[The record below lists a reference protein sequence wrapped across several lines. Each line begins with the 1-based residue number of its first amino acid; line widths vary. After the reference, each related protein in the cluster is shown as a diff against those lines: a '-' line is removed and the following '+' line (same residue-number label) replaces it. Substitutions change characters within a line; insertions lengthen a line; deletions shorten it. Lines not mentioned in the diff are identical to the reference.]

1 MGGSTKQALLQALSA
16 AEGAYISGQQLA
28 EALGVSRAAVHKAAQ
43 ALLAQGYALDS
54 APRRG
59 YRLAGGDPFCA
70 EAVGPYPAPIHI
82 YDTLQSSNLTA
93 KQLALGG
100 APHGTLVLTAHQQA
114 GRGRLGRRFESP
126 AGKGVYLSLILRPA
140 LSAADAQSA
149 TISAAV
155 AVARAVRAL
164 CGLELGIKW
173 VNDLYYQGRKVCGI
187 LTEAGT
193 DMESGQLEWLVVG
206 IGLNLTTSP
215 ADWPEELARTAGSLY
230 PGGPAPVSRAV
241 LAGAIARE
249 LLSLCPAFDCLDEY
263 RARCFVPG
271 HWVTVCTGAETYA
284 AKALSIDDAG
294 TVEGKL
300 ASILFGVPAVKGVEF
315 GIGFGFADKRASEV
329 NDQYEI
335 KNGRVATLSNNNGGV
350 LGGMTDGAPLSVSVA
365 IKPTPSIAKKQK
377 SVNLL
382 TMENAELE
390 IHGRHDPCIV
400 VRAVPVIE
408 CAVALGLLDLM
419 M

>member
-1 MGGSTKQALLQALSA
+1 MSSVIGDKIKLSIFGESHGEAIGCVIDGLPAGIKIDMNAVYKDMQRRAPGKDKTATPRLEKDIPHILSGMLDNVTTGAPLAMVIENTNTKSGDYSNSMTVPRPGHSDYPAYVKYGGNNDIRGGGHFSGRLTAPLVFAGSVAKQILSQMGVTIGAHIKQIGSVCDAVSDLNKTDKSLLDTLSSSTFSLIDETKEQAMRDEIEKARLS
-16 AEGAYISGQQLA
+16 
-28 EALGVSRAAVHKAAQ
+28 
-43 ALLAQGYALDS
+43 LDS
-54 APRRG
+54 V
-59 YRLAGGDPFCA
+59 GGIIECF
-70 EAVGPYPAPIHI
+70 AVGLPVG
-82 YDTLQSSNLTA
+82 
-93 KQLALGG
+93 LGG
-100 APHGTLVLTAHQQA
+100 
-114 GRGRLGRRFESP
+114 
-126 AGKGVYLSLILRPA
+126 
-140 LSAADAQSA
+140 
-149 TISAAV
+149 
-155 AVARAVRAL
+155 
-164 CGLELGIKW
+164 
-173 VNDLYYQGRKVCGI
+173 N
-187 LTEAGT
+187 
-193 DMESGQLEWLVVG
+193 M
-206 IGLNLTTSP
+206 
-215 ADWPEELARTAGSLY
+215 
-230 PGGPAPVSRAV
+230 
-241 LAGAIARE
+241 
-249 LLSLCPAFDCLDEY
+249 FD
-263 RARCFVPG
+263 
-271 HWVTVCTGAETYA
+271 
-284 AKALSIDDAG
+284 

>member
-1 MGGSTKQALLQALSA
+1 MSSVIGDKIKLSIFGESHGEAIGCVIDGLPAGIKIDMNAVYKDMQRRAPGKDKTATPRLEKDIPHILSGMLDNVTTGAPLAMVIENTNTKSGDYSNLMTVPRPGHSDYPAYVKYGGNNDIRGGGHFSGRLTAPLVFAGSIAKQILSQMGVTIGAHIKQIGSVCDAVSDLNKTDKSLLDTLSSSTFSLIDETREQAMRDEIEKARLS
-16 AEGAYISGQQLA
+16 
-28 EALGVSRAAVHKAAQ
+28 
-43 ALLAQGYALDS
+43 LDS
-54 APRRG
+54 V
-59 YRLAGGDPFCA
+59 GGIIECF
-70 EAVGPYPAPIHI
+70 AVGLPVG
-82 YDTLQSSNLTA
+82 
-93 KQLALGG
+93 LGG
-100 APHGTLVLTAHQQA
+100 
-114 GRGRLGRRFESP
+114 
-126 AGKGVYLSLILRPA
+126 
-140 LSAADAQSA
+140 
-149 TISAAV
+149 
-155 AVARAVRAL
+155 
-164 CGLELGIKW
+164 
-173 VNDLYYQGRKVCGI
+173 N
-187 LTEAGT
+187 
-193 DMESGQLEWLVVG
+193 M
-206 IGLNLTTSP
+206 
-215 ADWPEELARTAGSLY
+215 
-230 PGGPAPVSRAV
+230 
-241 LAGAIARE
+241 
-249 LLSLCPAFDCLDEY
+249 FD
-263 RARCFVPG
+263 
-271 HWVTVCTGAETYA
+271 
-284 AKALSIDDAG
+284 

>member
-1 MGGSTKQALLQALSA
+1 MSSVIGDKIKLSIFGESHGEAIGCVIDGLPAGIKIDMNAVYKDMQRRAPGKDKTATPRLEKDIPHILSGMLDNVTTGAPLAMVIENTNTKSGDYSNLMTVPRPGHSDYPAYVKFGGNNDIRGGGHFSGRLTAPLVFAGSVAKQILSQMGVTIGAHIKQIGSVCDAVSDLNKTDKSLLDTLSSSTFSLIDETREQAMRDEIEKARLS
-16 AEGAYISGQQLA
+16 
-28 EALGVSRAAVHKAAQ
+28 
-43 ALLAQGYALDS
+43 LDS
-54 APRRG
+54 V
-59 YRLAGGDPFCA
+59 GGIIECF
-70 EAVGPYPAPIHI
+70 AVGLPVG
-82 YDTLQSSNLTA
+82 
-93 KQLALGG
+93 LGG
-100 APHGTLVLTAHQQA
+100 
-114 GRGRLGRRFESP
+114 
-126 AGKGVYLSLILRPA
+126 
-140 LSAADAQSA
+140 
-149 TISAAV
+149 
-155 AVARAVRAL
+155 
-164 CGLELGIKW
+164 
-173 VNDLYYQGRKVCGI
+173 N
-187 LTEAGT
+187 
-193 DMESGQLEWLVVG
+193 M
-206 IGLNLTTSP
+206 
-215 ADWPEELARTAGSLY
+215 
-230 PGGPAPVSRAV
+230 
-241 LAGAIARE
+241 
-249 LLSLCPAFDCLDEY
+249 FD
-263 RARCFVPG
+263 
-271 HWVTVCTGAETYA
+271 
-284 AKALSIDDAG
+284 

-335 KNGRVATLSNNNGGV
+335 KNGRVSTLSNNNGGV